1 MFCFLF
7 CFVFF
12 TTVCTMRQQYFFY
25 SFTLI
30 WFWQF
35 KPKKSCWQI
44 SLVYYKGI
52 SLLCRKTNM
61 YCQIACIF
69 LMYFLIFRYVRAV
82 LLVWLWHIMY
92 AHWGVHCRLQSMQIW
107 IWNVETCVRLH
118 VEASVLV
125 LSESEALSI
134 IFHSLNLCHHC
145 TWFSLF
151 FQRISFQNYSI
162 PKITAHQY
170 NMPQSHLTPRS
181 GAPYSL

>member
-7 CFVFF
+7 FFFCFLPQCAQWDNSTFSMVLHFCF
-12 TTVCTMRQQYFFY
+12 
-25 SFTLI
+25 L
-30 WFWQF
+30 QF

-52 SLLCRKTNM
+52 SLLCRKTNI
-61 YCQIACIF
+61 YCQIACI
-69 LMYFLIFRYVRAV
+69 FLIFRYVRAV
-82 LLVWLWHIMY
+82 LLVWLWPIMY
-92 AHWGVHCRLQSMQIW
+92 AHWGLHCRLQSMQIW

-134 IFHSLNLCHHC
+134 IFHSLNLCHRC
-145 TWFSLF
+145 TCFSLF

-162 PKITAHQY
+162 PKITPHQY